1 VIRVL
6 HFAHSPKLF
15 RPKRDLLFSFC
26 HQ

>member
-1 VIRVL
+1 VVSVL